1 MNQTKNNLNESKDLD
16 DGEIDIEN
24 MKEKLNMNN
33 FSGKERSRTSPT
45 KIMKTGE

>member
-33 FSGKERSRTSPT
+33 FSGK
-45 KIMKTGE
+45 